1 MIMHGIIV
9 SLSILLVRHDIPYY
23 SYGVGFCNLLVLLE
37 GQVLRPGS
45 WDEQV
50 RSPTSF
56 LYMQQN
62 FSETNQRLSL
72 GVGRMHKTI
81 LNVWGKQIILNF
93 LRHSL
98 MWRLQ
103 LSVAGRQSS
112 HCIFCCL
119 PSQSSSCG
127 FSLWGSFSSLHGVQ
141 K

>member
-56 LYMQQN
+56 LYMHRDR
-62 FSETNQRLSL
+62 T
-72 GVGRMHKTI
+72 
-81 LNVWGKQIILNF
+81 
-93 LRHSL
+93 HS
-98 MWRLQ
+98 
-103 LSVAGRQSS
+103 
-112 HCIFCCL
+112 FCLKGGQAKKFC
-119 PSQSSSCG
+119 
-127 FSLWGSFSSLHGVQ
+127 
-141 K
+141 